1 MLWYGLLFV
10 SLYVRN
16 KNQIRKLEKDLSKF
30 KRKKNW
36 FPQAVNEEIYFT
48 QMRNRTGNLI
58 TIV

>member
-1 MLWYGLLFV
+1 V